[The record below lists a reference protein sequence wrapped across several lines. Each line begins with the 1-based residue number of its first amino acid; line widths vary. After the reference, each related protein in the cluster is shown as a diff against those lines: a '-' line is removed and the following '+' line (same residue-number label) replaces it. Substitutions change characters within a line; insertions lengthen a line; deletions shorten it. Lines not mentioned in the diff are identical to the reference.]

1 MGTRRLKQRLE
12 RRFGKAPDP
21 FYFHGDMEYIRA
33 YYDFRRSKDL
43 DAFLLDDIT
52 WNDLDMNRVFQ
63 RINPAL
69 STSGEQYLYYMLRS
83 PAIDRE
89 TYAARKTLIDFVSQ
103 NPSLRLKL
111 QVLLAKLGCTRR
123 ADLCKAFSPSSH
135 GRGRL
140 LLYCI
145 FLLLVPASLVFW
157 ALYPSFG
164 LLAPMA
170 VLTFNAIVHEYALR
184 RVQKDFDTVNYSV
197 FMIFTLHRIRKLRNP
212 GLDAHLQD
220 AYKSLDRLRAVIRT
234 GGISTVGDNGGA
246 GDFIT
251 TLLLLDLIAYEFL
264 KNKLGCCH
272 EDMFAVHEALGKL
285 DAAIA
290 VASYRQS
297 VETFSEPELDFA
309 PGLPYLRAAD
319 MVHPL
324 IDSAVPNDLETE
336 RSILITGSNASG
348 KSTYL
353 KTAALCAIMA
363 QSICTC
369 TARCYSAKVYR
380 IFSSMALRDDLSAGE
395 SYYIVETKSLKR
407 ILDGAN
413 GTPPVLCV
421 IDEVLRGTNT
431 VERIAASSVILRT
444 LSETGALCLAATH
457 DTELCNLLE
466 AWFSLYHFEEQV
478 GENEMHFDYR
488 ICRGRANSRNAINL
502 LKLMGF
508 DEVIVQN
515 AHARAN
521 RYLEQGVW
529 R

>member
-1 MGTRRLKQRLE
+1 MGTRKLKQRLE

-21 FYFHGDMEYIRA
+21 FYFHGDMEHIRA
-33 YYDFRRSKDL
+33 YYDFRRDTDR

-52 WNDLDMNRVFQ
+52 WNDLDMDRVFQ

-83 PAIDRE
+83 PVIDQE
-89 TYAARKTLIDFVSQ
+89 TYEARKTLIDFASQ
-103 NPSLRLKL
+103 NPSLRLKI

-135 GRGRL
+135 GRRHL
-140 LLYCI
+140 LLYCLL
-145 FLLLVPASLVFW
+145 LLLVPASLVFW
-157 ALYPSFG
+157 VLHPSFG

-170 VLTFNAIVHEYALR
+170 VLAFNATVHERTLR
-184 RVQKDFDTVNYSV
+184 RVQTDFDTVNYSV
-197 FMIFTLHRIRKLRNP
+197 SMIFTLHRIRKLHNP
-212 GLDAHLQD
+212 SLDVHLQK
-220 AYKSLDRLRAVIRT
+220 AYESLDRLRAVLRT
-234 GGISTVGDNGGA
+234 GGISTVADNSGT

-264 KNKLGCCH
+264 KNKLGRCH

-297 VETFSEPELDFA
+297 VETFCEPELDFS
-309 PGLPYLRAAD
+309 PGPPYLRAAD

-324 IDSAVPNDLETE
+324 IDCAVPNDLTTE

-353 KTAALCAIMA
+353 KTAALCAVMA

-369 TARCYSAKVYR
+369 TARTYSAKAYR
-380 IFSSMALRDDLSAGE
+380 ILSSMALRDDLSAGE

-407 ILDGAN
+407 ILDRAH

-431 VERIAASSVILRT
+431 VERIAASSVILHA
-444 LSETGALCLAATH
+444 LSDTGALCLAATH
-457 DTELCNLLE
+457 DTELCSLLE
-466 AWFSLYHFEEQV
+466 DWFSLYHFEEQV
-478 GENEMHFDYR
+478 GEDEMHFDYR
-488 ICRGRANSRNAINL
+488 IRQGRASSRNAINL

-508 DEVIVQN
+508 DAAIVQD
-515 AHARAN
+515 AHTRAN

-529 R
+529 Q